1 MNDLHDW
8 VLQFIYF
15 FFNYF
20 IFEIKDIIMNE
31 ESIIRTYEKNLVI
44 KIWKKSF
51 DFQTL

>member
-1 MNDLHDW
+1 M
-8 VLQFIYF
+8 IYMTESYNLYTF